1 MGHLFRRL
9 AEIQIE
15 NSSDP
20 SLGRVEEVYLC
31 DHCDQDFTSL
41 TQLMVSF
48 LFTLWDCGA
57 FHKVFYCNF
66 YLSNVVDDTCLDLKN
81 SFNLKLTF
89 VEGIRKIPLSLMHR
103 E

>member
-1 MGHLFRRL
+1 MRFELNILGPVQATCEILVHDCPTTVQTVIPYLFRRL

-41 TQLMVSF
+41 TQLMVSEF
-48 LFTLWDCGA
+48 
-57 FHKVFYCNF
+57 
-66 YLSNVVDDTCLDLKN
+66 
-81 SFNLKLTF
+81 
-89 VEGIRKIPLSLMHR
+89 SLHSLGL
-103 E
+103 

>member
-1 MGHLFRRL
+1 MRSSCTILMGHLFRRL

-48 LFTLWDCGA
+48 LFTLLDLWPFRKCLIA
-57 FHKVFYCNF
+57 IFA
-66 YLSNVVDDTCLDLKN
+66 LSNVVTWFA
-81 SFNLKLTF
+81 SF
-89 VEGIRKIPLSLMHR
+89 
-103 E
+103 

>member
-1 MGHLFRRL
+1 MIAHQNAVIPYLFRRL

-57 FHKVFYCNF
+57 FQKVFYCNF
-66 YLSNVVDDTCLDLKN
+66 LFEQRL
-81 SFNLKLTF
+81 
-89 VEGIRKIPLSLMHR
+89 
-103 E
+103 